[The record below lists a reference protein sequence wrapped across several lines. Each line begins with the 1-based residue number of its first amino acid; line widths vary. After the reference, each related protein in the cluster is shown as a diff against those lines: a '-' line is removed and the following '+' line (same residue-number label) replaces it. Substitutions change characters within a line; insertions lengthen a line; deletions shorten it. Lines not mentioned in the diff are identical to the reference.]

1 MWLLRGHNVEV
12 SISQYIS
19 TTGTKPGIAET
30 LERGAFCGKK
40 TSHSVCIEKGSGQ
53 NFPLTPRVKD
63 TSSFY
68 SIKSEN
74 ESLFTSV
81 VLTSFILSER
91 GVVEN

>member
-1 MWLLRGHNVEV
+1 MRGHNVEV

-19 TTGTKPGIAET
+19 TTDTKPGIAET
-30 LERGAFCGKK
+30 LECGAFCGKK
-40 TSHSVCIEKGSGQ
+40 TSHSVCIEKASGQ

-63 TSSFY
+63 TSLFY